1 MKSRHLELFQSPL
14 RNKIAKIY
22 IETPTKPKDDVDAKQ
37 TKAKPNKTKQK
48 QNKNI
53 YKKHDNWMNI

>member
-22 IETPTKPKDDVDAKQ
+22 IETPTKPKVDVDAKQ
-37 TKAKPNKTKQK
+37 TNKTKQNKAKTK
-48 QNKNI
+48 QKYIQKNTI
-53 YKKHDNWMNI
+53 IG

>member
-1 MKSRHLELFQSPL
+1 L

-53 YKKHDNWMNI
+53 YKKHDNGMNI